1 MEPID
6 LRLTVT
12 AVLVLEPIGPLVT
25 GIPLEES
32 TWQIS
37 FLDTVLVVGE
47 SLILLKTR
55 ELVLLQLL
63 KKTTELFAG
72 VELEEF
78 NVDFDDVVVTVITLV
93 FPRVVAGGLEG
104 LFGCCCCF
112 TDTLDRHF
120 VTICVSASSL
130 PLRGAILEEALR
142 TFGESDRDDAVIS
155 GGTEESKDIK
165 DLEPGRSEF

>member
-1 MEPID
+1 MDSID
-6 LRLTVT
+6 LRLMLA

-25 GIPLEES
+25 GIPLEQS

-47 SLILLKTR
+47 SLILLTRR

-78 NVDFDDVVVTVITLV
+78 NVDLDEVVVTVITLV
-93 FPRVVAGGLEG
+93 FPRVVAGDFEG
-104 LFGCCCCF
+104 LFCCCCF

-130 PLRGAILEEALR
+130 PLRGAILEEDLR
-142 TFGESDRDDAVIS
+142 TFGESDRDEAVIS

-165 DLEPGRSEF
+165 DFEPGRSEF